1 MKHIYRV
8 ITVLILSGLA
18 IFNVRA
24 QSILPE
30 SIGDFLDEWEG
41 STVTEKVVGF
51 LRLALTLAFGAVI
64 LVAVLYS
71 ILAAIKYIR
80 SQGDSGQV
88 EEANN
93 AIKAIF
99 QGIAAMFVGFIGII
113 IVFFIFDVAL
123 PDPSLPAVCVK
134 CPNSSDCR
142 VCSEGERKTDNNGTS
157 FYDLPPYQPLTEDQC
172 DNTYGRNV
180 EDANKGCP

>member
-1 MKHIYRV
+1 MLKRFSQAMLMSFG
-8 ITVLILSGLA
+8 LIVVPVS
-18 IFNVRA
+18 VKA
-24 QSILPE
+24 QNILPE
-30 SIGDFLDEWEG
+30 SIGNFLQEWEG

-80 SQGDSGQV
+80 SQGDSGKV

-123 PDPSLPAVCVK
+123 PDPSLPDICVK
-134 CPNSSDCR
+134 CPGTDVCKI
-142 VCSEGERKTDNNGTS
+142 CSEG
-157 FYDLPPYQPLTEDQC
+157 DLEDEVYTLDGATATTEECDLTEAELEADDFKC
-172 DNTYGRNV
+172 SDYNR
-180 EDANKGCP
+180 